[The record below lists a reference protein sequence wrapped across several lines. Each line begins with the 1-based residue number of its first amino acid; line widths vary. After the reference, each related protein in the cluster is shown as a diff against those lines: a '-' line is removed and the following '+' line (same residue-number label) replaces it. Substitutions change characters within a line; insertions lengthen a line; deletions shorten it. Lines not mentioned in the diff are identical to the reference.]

1 MSPALVSEYA
11 SALGATFKRDLYIF
25 LSYRTRA
32 VTQVVSMLLALSLF
46 YYVSKIVRP
55 DAVGPHG
62 RYYAFVVVGIVGMSV
77 LTSAINISDIVRM
90 ELMSGNFE
98 RILIS
103 PLGPVAGVISLALFP
118 ILYASAFA
126 GVMLVLAS
134 VIFGV
139 QVHLA
144 GVPPALLVGALG
156 ALAFASIGLLFV
168 AGLLVYKS
176 SLGSTWIVAG
186 LGLLAGVYFP
196 VKLLPQFTHW
206 VAQVQPLTPAVDLLR
221 HLLVGT
227 RGLQPVWVELLKL
240 VGFTVVLMPL
250 SGAMLWLAVDIS
262 RRRGTI
268 LEF

>member
-1 MSPALVSEYA
+1 MTAKLGSRYA
-11 SALGATFKRDLYIF
+11 SAFAATFKRDLLIF
-25 LSYRTRA
+25 LSYRTR
-32 VTQVVSMLLALSLF
+32 VISQIVSMLFALSIF
-46 YYVSKIVRP
+46 YYVSKLVRP

-62 RYYAFVVVGIVGMSV
+62 RYYAFVVVGIVGMGV
-77 LTSAINISDIVRM
+77 LTSAINISQIVRA

-118 ILYASAFA
+118 IMYATVFAGAMLMLASAIFSVPVHVA
-126 GVMLVLAS
+126 G
-134 VIFGV
+134 I
-139 QVHLA
+139 
-144 GVPPALLVGALG
+144 PPALLVGALG
-156 ALAFASIGLLFV
+156 SLAFASIGLLFV
-168 AGLLVYKS
+168 AGLVVYKS

-196 VKLLPQFTHW
+196 VKLLPEFTHW
-206 VAQVQPLTPAVDLLR
+206 IPEVQPLTPAVDLLR

-227 RGLQPVWVELLKL
+227 RTLQPVWLELLKL
-240 VGFTVVLMPL
+240 GGFTIVLMPL
-250 SGAMLWLAVDIS
+250 SAATLWLAVDIS

>member
-1 MSPALVSEYA
+1 
-11 SALGATFKRDLYIF
+11 
-25 LSYRTRA
+25 
-32 VTQVVSMLLALSLF
+32 MLFSLTLF
-46 YYVSKIVRP
+46 YYVSKLVRP

-77 LTSAINISDIVRM
+77 LTSAVNISDIVRM

-118 ILYASAFA
+118 ITYASLFA
-126 GVMLVLAS
+126 GTTLMLAS
-134 VIFGV
+134 AVFGV
-139 QVHLA
+139 PVHLA
-144 GVPPALLVGALG
+144 GIPPALLIGAVG
-156 ALAFASIGLLFV
+156 ALAFVSIGLLFV

-176 SLGSTWIVAG
+176 SLGSTWILGG
-186 LGLLAGVYFP
+186 LGMVAGVYFP

-206 VAQVQPLTPAVDLLR
+206 IPQVQPLTPAVDLLR

-227 RGLQPVWVELLKL
+227 RTLQPAWVELLKL
-240 VGFTVVLMPL
+240 GGFTIVLMPL
-250 SGAMLWLAVDIS
+250 SAAVLWLAVDIS

-268 LEF
+268 MEF